1 MTGRAAFLDRSIGET
16 RAVVTLNDE
25 PERLIIR
32 RQGEPESQRL
42 GARSIARAAR
52 RDAGLAML
60 FVSMPDG
67 GEAVTPLPAA
77 RALPEGAAVEVEVT
91 AEARRGKGAVVRVL
105 GPATGAP
112 ELLSAAP
119 ALETLLGAWAPGGI
133 KEGPEAR
140 ERADEAQEAALQTVH
155 PLSGGGSLAIETTR
169 ALTAIDVD
177 VGGRGGSDAARSTRA
192 ANLAAIQTAARL
204 LRLKG
209 LGGLV
214 VFDLAG
220 KGHDGAAL
228 AAAAR
233 TAFAPDE
240 PGVAIGPISRFGLF
254 ELALPWRTR
263 PVAEVLTSAD
273 SQALAL
279 IRALEREGRAH
290 PGSRLIAACS
300 PDLARAAEPWLDDLA
315 DRLGRRFAF
324 EARAGERWEVRT
336 A

>member
-1 MTGRAAFLDRSIGET
+1 MSVRRAFLDRSIGED

-32 RQGEPESQRL
+32 RDGEPEWGRL
-42 GARSIARAAR
+42 GSRSIARNLGREGAVQF
-52 RDAGLAML
+52 LL
-60 FVSMPDG
+60 MPED
-67 GEAVTPLPAA
+67 GEAVAPLGASKP
-77 RALPEGAAVEVEVT
+77 LVQGAAVLVEVT
-91 AEARRGKGAVVRVL
+91 AESRTGKQAVVRVL
-105 GPATGAP
+105 GPAEPQAP
-112 ELLSAAP
+112 RLEASGLSFEQLLA
-119 ALETLLGAWAPGGI
+119 GWAPGDITG
-133 KEGPEAR
+133 GPEAR
-140 ERADEAQEAALQTVH
+140 ERADEAQELALQTVH
-155 PLSGGGSLAIETTR
+155 PLAGGGSLSIETTR

-177 VGGRGGSDAARSTRA
+177 VGGRGGPDAGRA
-192 ANLAAIQTAARL
+192 AKTVNLAAIAAAARL

-214 VFDLAG
+214 VFDLVG
-220 KGHDGAAL
+220 KGHDGPAL

-233 TAFAPDE
+233 AAFSADD

-263 PVAEVLTSAD
+263 PVAERLTSAEA
-273 SQALAL
+273 QALSL

-290 PGSRLIAACS
+290 PGSRLIAAC
-300 PDLARAAEPWLDDLA
+300 PADLARAAEPWLDALA

-324 EARAGERWEVRT
+324 EVRAGGPWEVRS